1 MGKAPKNVQNGKKT
15 QSTKDAL
22 WNIQIKVGSMLSS
35 WMKTFWEQDFEA
47 KPGLME
53 DLDVFFDSIE
63 SEFSGDKRVQ
73 VLLKKMRGI
82 YDMQYDKYSEDHVE
96 KKVIKH
102 KDPLQMIG
110 KPKDFNII
118 DTKSKR
124 LAEQFTLMHFKT
136 FKAITKRECLGQSW
150 KKKDGSAQNVLEM
163 INLFNQTAKWVQIL
177 ILTQPNLSKRAKVM
191 KLCISIAHHMKTF
204 RNFSG
209 SCAFHSALTSTP
221 IHRLKI
227 AWSKLSS
234 ADTKKYKELQKIF
247 GYSGDNWQLLR
258 KFHRQAHAPA
268 ILHTGLFLADLVGI
282 DEGQQNHL
290 KNGKVNFKK
299 LLKLHE
305 KIDTIAMY
313 QQEEYQFKNDKFLQ
327 TVICED
333 FKAQQ
338 DVDSDFLF
346 KISSSVKESDT
357 KRK

>member
-1 MGKAPKNVQNGKKT
+1 MHILIEYIFDDFLHRAKA
-15 QSTKDAL
+15 
-22 WNIQIKVGSMLSS
+22 
-35 WMKTFWEQDFEA
+35 
-47 KPGLME
+47 GLME

-63 SEFSGDKRVQ
+63 TEFSGDKRVQ

-82 YDMQYDKYSEDHVE
+82 YDMQYNKYSEETVE

-118 DTKSKR
+118 DVKAVS
-124 LAEQFTLMHFKT
+124 LAEQFTLMHFKA
-136 FKAITKRECLGQSW
+136 FKAIKKRECLGQAW
-150 KKKDGSAQNVLEM
+150 KKKDGTAKNVLEM

-191 KLCISIAHHMKTF
+191 KLCISIATYMKNF
-204 RNFSG
+204 RNFNG

-221 IHRLKI
+221 IHRLKV
-227 AWSKLSS
+227 AWSKLSG
-234 ADTKKYKELQKIF
+234 ADMKKYKELQKIF
-247 GYSGDNWQLLR
+247 GYAGDNWQLLR
-258 KFHRQAHAPA
+258 KLHRQAHAPA

-282 DEGQQNHL
+282 DEGQQSHL

-313 QQEEYQFKNDKFLQ
+313 QQEEYHFKNDKFLQ
-327 TVICED
+327 TVIIED
-333 FKAQQ
+333 FKAQHQ
-338 DVDSDFLF
+338 IDSDFLF
-346 KISSSVKESDT
+346 KISSAVKAADS
-357 KRK
+357 KKK

>member
-1 MGKAPKNVQNGKKT
+1 MG
-15 QSTKDAL
+15 
-22 WNIQIKVGSMLSS
+22 
-35 WMKTFWEQDFEA
+35 
-47 KPGLME
+47 
-53 DLDVFFDSIE
+53 
-63 SEFSGDKRVQ
+63 
-73 VLLKKMRGI
+73 
-82 YDMQYDKYSEDHVE
+82 
-96 KKVIKH
+96 
-102 KDPLQMIG
+102 
-110 KPKDFNII
+110 
-118 DTKSKR
+118 
-124 LAEQFTLMHFKT
+124 
-136 FKAITKRECLGQSW
+136 
-150 KKKDGSAQNVLEM
+150 DGSAQNVLEM

-290 KNGKVNFKK
+290 KNGKRRLIRLPCINKK
-299 LLKLHE
+299 NINSKMISFCRLSS
-305 KIDTIAMY
+305 A
-313 QQEEYQFKNDKFLQ
+313 
-327 TVICED
+327 
-333 FKAQQ
+333 
-338 DVDSDFLF
+338 
-346 KISSSVKESDT
+346 KISKHNEMLILISYSKYLLLSRNRIRSENN
-357 KRK
+357 